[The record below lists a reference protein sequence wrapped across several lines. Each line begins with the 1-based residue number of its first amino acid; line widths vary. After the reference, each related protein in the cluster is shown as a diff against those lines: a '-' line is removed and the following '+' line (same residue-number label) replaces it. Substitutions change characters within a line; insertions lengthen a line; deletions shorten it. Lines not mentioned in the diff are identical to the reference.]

1 MENALQKSKEEF
13 WELYDNAP
21 VGYHQIDTEG
31 NIVLVN
37 QTEATLLVYTKGE
50 MLGSP
55 IFDFIAEVER
65 DIAREAVRKKI
76 NRELPIQSF
85 ERTYVRK
92 DGSEIPVAIEEQLV
106 FEENGEVAGIRSTLQ
121 DISARKRAE
130 EELQKTN
137 RRLEETLAKL
147 RTTQHQIIQQERLS
161 ALGQLASGI
170 AHDFNNALTPIL
182 GYTELIFMIPDTLD
196 DTEKTTRYLELMNT
210 TAKDAMNVVRRL
222 REFYRQRE
230 KGEIFESV
238 NLNQIAEQS
247 IELTQPKWKGQAQAQ
262 GITINV
268 SADLQDVPLING
280 NESELREVLTN
291 LIFNAVDAMD
301 ENGMITL
308 RTRTDGKQVILEV
321 SDTGV
326 GMTDEV
332 RLRCLEP
339 FFSTK
344 TEQTH
349 HIS

>member
-196 DTEKTTRYLELMNT
+196 DKEKTTRYLELMNT